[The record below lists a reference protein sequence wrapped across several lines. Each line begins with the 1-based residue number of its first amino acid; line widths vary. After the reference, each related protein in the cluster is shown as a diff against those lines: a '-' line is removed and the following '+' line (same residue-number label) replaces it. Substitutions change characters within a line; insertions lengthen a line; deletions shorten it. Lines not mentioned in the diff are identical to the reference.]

1 MITDIQVKAI
11 LENEIDDAI
20 GYLESDTTDERTKAL
35 NYYLRN
41 PLGNEIEG
49 RSQIVTGE
57 VAEAIDGALPQL
69 MRVFTTADDVVSF
82 EPKSPGDEQFAKQAT
97 EYVNW
102 VFYRQ
107 NHGFLILHNWFK
119 DALLQKTGVVKAYWN
134 DETDIIKEKYKNL
147 TDDELVLLFADG
159 QMEVLEQETIESMD
173 EMGMVIRS
181 HNVKVQKKV
190 GEGNVVIENVPPEEF
205 LMSKNGRTVQDTPF
219 CAHRRMM
226 TRSELVAMGFD
237 KDIVDS
243 LPSGDR
249 LQYSQERL
257 ARYDR
262 SEMPDDTQS
271 IDFSMQE
278 VEVYEC
284 YIRIDE
290 DEDGI
295 AELRRIVYAGNEIL
309 EDEECDYIPFHSICP
324 IPIPHKFYGQ
334 SLADRT
340 IDLQLIKTTITRQ
353 MLDNLYLTN
362 NARVTVVDGQANLDD
377 LLTSTPGGII
387 RVKNPNAVNQLSVTN
402 VAAQAFPMLEYLDS
416 VQAKRTGVSD
426 AQQGL
431 NPDIL
436 SNVTAAAVA
445 AMQGAAAGKLE
456 LMARIFAETGVKSL
470 MQGILHLL
478 CKYQDKPRVVRLRG
492 QYVQFDPR
500 QWSNQYDVSINV
512 GLGTG
517 SRQEQL
523 AMLNMIMQK
532 QETILQGYG
541 PANPLVS
548 VGQYRETLGRL
559 IEAAGFKDTD
569 SFFKPVPPEVDQMLS
584 QPQQQQQQPDPAII
598 LAQVEQQKAQLKAQ
612 SDAQRLQADIQVES
626 AKLQAEREQ
635 AIADIAIQQA
645 KLELEREKNAV
656 KLQLE
661 QAKLLSENAIMQRE
675 TALAERQ
682 QLISELEYAQER
694 MEKQS
699 EAAMLLNNVLMQL
712 RG

>member
-11 LENEIDDAI
+11 LESEIDDAI
-20 GYLESDTTDERTKAL
+20 GYLETDTTDERTKAM

-41 PLGNEIEG
+41 PMGNEIEG

-57 VAEAIDGALPQL
+57 VAEAVDGALPQL
-69 MRVFTTADDVVSF
+69 MRVFTSTDDVVAF

-97 EYVNW
+97 EYANW

-107 NHGFLILHNWFK
+107 NDGFLILHNWFK
-119 DALLQKTGVVKAYWN
+119 DALLQKTGIVKAYWN
-134 DETDIIKEKYKNL
+134 DETSVTKEKYKDL
-147 TDDELVLLFADG
+147 TDDELVLLLSDDSVEIVE
-159 QMEVLEQETIESMD
+159 QDTEEVID
-173 EMGMVIRS
+173 PMGMVYRKHS
-181 HNVKVQKKV
+181 VKVQKKV
-190 GEGNVVIENVPPEEF
+190 GEGGIVIENVPPEEF

-219 CAHRRMM
+219 CAHRRMI
-226 TRSELVAMGFD
+226 TRSELVAMGFEQ
-237 KDIVDS
+237 DIVDA

-271 IDFSMQE
+271 IDMAMQE
-278 VEVYEC
+278 VEVFEC

-290 DEDGI
+290 DDDGI

-377 LLTSTPGGII
+377 LLTSTPGGVI
-387 RVKNPNAVNQLSVTN
+387 RVKNNNAIQQLTVAN
-402 VAAQAFPMLEYLDS
+402 VASQAFPMLEYLDS
-416 VQAKRTGVSD
+416 VQSKRTGVSD

-436 SNVTAAAVA
+436 SNVTATAVA
-445 AMQGAAAGKLE
+445 AMSQASAGKIE

-470 MQGILHLL
+470 MKGILHLL
-478 CKYQDKPRVVRLRG
+478 CQYQDKPKVVRLRG

-500 QWSNQYDVSINV
+500 SWSNEYDVSINV

-523 AMLNMIMQK
+523 AMLQMIMSK

-541 PANPLVS
+541 PSNPLVS

-569 SFFKPVPPEVDQMLS
+569 TFFKPVPPEVDAQLS
-584 QPQQQQQQPDPAII
+584 QPQQQQPDPTMVI
-598 LAQVEQQKAQLKAQ
+598 AQIEQQKAQLRAQ
-612 SDAQRLQADIQVES
+612 TDAAKLQADIQVET
-626 AKLQAEREQ
+626 AKLQANREQ

-645 KLELEREKNAV
+645 KLEIEREKNAV

-661 QAKLLSENAIMQRE
+661 QAKLLSDNAIAARE
-675 TALAERQ
+675 MALSERQ
-682 QLISELEYAQER
+682 QLISELEVAQER
-694 MEKQS
+694 MDQES
-699 EAAMLLNNVLMQL
+699 EAAGILNSVLMQL

>member
-1 MITDIQVKAI
+1 
-11 LENEIDDAI
+11 
-20 GYLESDTTDERTKAL
+20 
-35 NYYLRN
+35 
-41 PLGNEIEG
+41 
-49 RSQIVTGE
+49 
-57 VAEAIDGALPQL
+57 
-69 MRVFTTADDVVSF
+69 
-82 EPKSPGDEQFAKQAT
+82 
-97 EYVNW
+97 
-102 VFYRQ
+102 
-107 NHGFLILHNWFK
+107 
-119 DALLQKTGVVKAYWN
+119 
-134 DETDIIKEKYKNL
+134 
-147 TDDELVLLFADG
+147 
-159 QMEVLEQETIESMD
+159 
-173 EMGMVIRS
+173 
-181 HNVKVQKKV
+181 
-190 GEGNVVIENVPPEEF
+190 
-205 LMSKNGRTVQDTPF
+205 
-219 CAHRRMM
+219 
-226 TRSELVAMGFD
+226 
-237 KDIVDS
+237 
-243 LPSGDR
+243 
-249 LQYSQERL
+249 
-257 ARYDR
+257 
-262 SEMPDDTQS
+262 
-271 IDFSMQE
+271 
-278 VEVYEC
+278 
-284 YIRIDE
+284 
-290 DEDGI
+290 
-295 AELRRIVYAGNEIL
+295 
-309 EDEECDYIPFHSICP
+309 
-324 IPIPHKFYGQ
+324 
-334 SLADRT
+334 
-340 IDLQLIKTTITRQ
+340 
-353 MLDNLYLTN
+353 
-362 NARVTVVDGQANLDD
+362 VVDGQANLDD

-387 RVKNPNAVNQLSVTN
+387 RVKNPQAVNQLTVQN

-436 SNVTAAAVA
+436 QNVTAAAVA
-445 AMQGAAAGKLE
+445 AMQGASAGKLE

-470 MQGILHLL
+470 MTGILHLL

-584 QPQQQQQQPDPAII
+584 QPQQQQQQIDPAMMI
-598 LAQVEQQKAQLKAQ
+598 AQVEQQKAQLKAQ
-612 SDAQRLQADIQVES
+612 TDAQRLQADIQVES
-626 AKLQAEREQ
+626 AKLQANREQ

-661 QAKLLSENAIMQRE
+661 QAKLIAETAMAQRE
-675 TALAERQ
+675 MALTERQ
-682 QLISELEYAQER
+682 QLISELENARER
-694 MEKQS
+694 MEEQS

>member
-1 MITDIQVKAI
+1 
-11 LENEIDDAI
+11 
-20 GYLESDTTDERTKAL
+20 
-35 NYYLRN
+35 
-41 PLGNEIEG
+41 
-49 RSQIVTGE
+49 
-57 VAEAIDGALPQL
+57 
-69 MRVFTTADDVVSF
+69 
-82 EPKSPGDEQFAKQAT
+82 
-97 EYVNW
+97 
-102 VFYRQ
+102 
-107 NHGFLILHNWFK
+107 
-119 DALLQKTGVVKAYWN
+119 
-134 DETDIIKEKYKNL
+134 
-147 TDDELVLLFADG
+147 
-159 QMEVLEQETIESMD
+159 
-173 EMGMVIRS
+173 
-181 HNVKVQKKV
+181 
-190 GEGNVVIENVPPEEF
+190 
-205 LMSKNGRTVQDTPF
+205 
-219 CAHRRMM
+219 MM

-237 KDIVDS
+237 KDTVDG

-271 IDFSMQE
+271 IDYAMQE

-290 DEDGI
+290 DNDGI

-309 EDEECDYIPFHSICP
+309 EDEECDYVPFHAICP

-377 LLTSTPGGII
+377 LLTSTPGGVI
-387 RVKNPNAVNQLSVTN
+387 RVKNPQAVNQLVVQN

-436 SNVTAAAVA
+436 QNVTAAAVA

-532 QETILQGYG
+532 QENILQGYG

-584 QPQQQQQQPDPAII
+584 QPQQQQQPDPAMMI
-598 LAQVEQQKAQLKAQ
+598 AQVEQQKAQLKAQ

-626 AKLQAEREQ
+626 AKLQANREQ
-635 AIADIAIQQA
+635 AMADIAIQQA

-675 TALAERQ
+675 MALSERQ
-682 QLISELEYAQER
+682 QLISELENARER
-694 MEKQS
+694 MEEQS

>member
-11 LENEIDDAI
+11 LESEIDDAI
-20 GYLESDTTDERTKAL
+20 GYLESDTTDERSKAM

-57 VAEAIDGALPQL
+57 VAEAVDGALPQL
-69 MRVFTTADDVVSF
+69 MRVFTTAEDVVAF

-102 VFYRQ
+102 VFHRQ
-107 NHGFLILHNWFK
+107 NDGFLILHNWFK

-134 DETDIIKEKYKNL
+134 DETDVIKEKYKNL

-159 QMEVLEQETIESMD
+159 QMEILEQETIESMD
-173 EMGMVIRS
+173 DMGMVTRS

-271 IDFSMQE
+271 IDFAMQE
-278 VEVYEC
+278 VEIYEC

-309 EDEECDYIPFHSICP
+309 EDEECDYIPFHAICP

-387 RVKNPNAVNQLSVTN
+387 RVKNPQAVNQLAVQN
-402 VAAQAFPMLEYLDS
+402 VAAQAFPMLEYLDG

-436 SNVTAAAVA
+436 NNVTAAAVA
-445 AMQGAAAGKLE
+445 AMTQAAAGKLE

-470 MQGILHLL
+470 MKGILHLL

-500 QWSNQYDVSINV
+500 TWSNQYDVSINV

-523 AMLNMIMQK
+523 TMLQMIMQK

-548 VGQYRETLGRL
+548 IGQYRETLGRL

-569 SFFKPVPPEVDQMLS
+569 SFFKAIPPEMDQMLS
-584 QPQQQQQQPDPAII
+584 QPQQQQQPPDPTMM

-612 SDAQRLQADIQVES
+612 SDAARLQADIQVES
-626 AKLQAEREQ
+626 AKLQANREQ
-635 AIADIAIQQA
+635 AMADIAIQQA

-656 KLQLE
+656 KLQIE
-661 QAKLLSENAIMQRE
+661 QAKLLADNAIAVRE
-675 TALAERQ
+675 QSLAERQ
-682 QLISELEYAQER
+682 QLISELEDARER
-694 MEKQS
+694 MEEQS
-699 EAAMLLNNVLMQL
+699 EAAMMLNNLLMQL

>member
-1 MITDIQVKAI
+1 MITDIDVKAI
-11 LENEIDDAI
+11 LESEIDDAI
-20 GYLESDTTDERTKAL
+20 GYLETDTTDERAKAM

-57 VAEAIDGALPQL
+57 VAEAVDGALPQL
-69 MRVFTTADDVVSF
+69 IRVFTSTDDVVAF

-107 NHGFLILHNWFK
+107 NDGFLILHNWFK
-119 DALLQKTGVVKAYWN
+119 DALLQKTGIVKAYWN
-134 DETDIIKEKYKNL
+134 DETDVIKEKYKGL
-147 TDDELVLLFADG
+147 TDNELVLLLADG
-159 QMEVLEQETIESMD
+159 QMEVLEQETEETID
-173 EMGMVIRS
+173 EMGMVTRT

-190 GEGNVVIENVPPEEF
+190 GEGYVKVENVPPEEF

-237 KDIVDS
+237 KDTVDG

-271 IDFSMQE
+271 IDYAMQE

-290 DEDGI
+290 DDDGI

-377 LLTSTPGGII
+377 LLTSTPGGVI
-387 RVKNPNAVNQLSVTN
+387 RVKNPQAVNQLVVQN

-470 MQGILHLL
+470 MQGILHMV

-500 QWSNQYDVSINV
+500 EWSNQYDVSINV

-523 AMLNMIMQK
+523 AMLNMIMAK
-532 QETILQGYG
+532 QENILQGYG

-584 QPQQQQQQPDPAII
+584 QPQQQQQQPDPTMI

-612 SDAQRLQADIQVES
+612 SDAARLQADIQVET
-626 AKLQAEREQ
+626 AKLQSEREK
-635 AIADIAIQQA
+635 AMADIAIQQA
-645 KLELEREKNAV
+645 KLELEREKNSV
-656 KLQLE
+656 KLEIE
-661 QAKLLSENAIMQRE
+661 QAKLLADNAIAVRQQS
-675 TALAERQ
+675 LAERQ
-682 QLISELEYAQER
+682 QIIAELEMVQQQIDQES
-694 MEKQS
+694 Q
-699 EAAMLLNNVLMQL
+699 AAMNLNNLLMQL